1 MTSTSA
7 HKIFIRKRN
16 LNKQIDKPFNEKIE
30 RVKQAL
36 DHGMRNV
43 ALTIEKYQI
52 IINYK
57 FNRPVKIR
65 EAGFIF

>member
-1 MTSTSA
+1 
-7 HKIFIRKRN
+7 
-16 LNKQIDKPFNEKIE
+16 
-30 RVKQAL
+30 
-36 DHGMRNV
+36 MRNV

-65 EAGFIF
+65 EAGFIFWFGASPDGVIFNKKNSRNQLIRDQMLSQ